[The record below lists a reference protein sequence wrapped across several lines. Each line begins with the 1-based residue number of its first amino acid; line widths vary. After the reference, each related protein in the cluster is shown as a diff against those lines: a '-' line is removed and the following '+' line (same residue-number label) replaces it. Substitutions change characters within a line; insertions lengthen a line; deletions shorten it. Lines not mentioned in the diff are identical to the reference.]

1 MMKDKVFPHDKI
13 AEYLNREFV
22 SLSIDNENGDGAQI
36 MEQFDVQMF
45 PTYIILEPN
54 GELGGVIMSTETDID
69 LFIEK
74 IEEVKNLK

>member
-1 MMKDKVFPHDKI
+1 MMKDKVFPHDKM

-22 SLSIDNENGDGAQI
+22 SISVDNDNGDGPQI
-36 MEQFDVQMF
+36 MEKYDVQMF

-54 GELGGVIMSTETDID
+54 GKLFDIIMSTETDID

-74 IEEVKNLK
+74 IEEVKNKK